1 VRQQTRPS
9 VRLIVWARPSP
20 YAPDRRFDAMEKDM
34 KGNII
39 NINDIEYRAWEHGDR
54 FKAKL
59 GAVSSRIGAKKLGY
73 NITVLAPGK
82 SAFPFHNHR
91 VNEEMF
97 FILEGGGEIR
107 IGDDRFPVT
116 KGDVIACPPGGPES
130 AHQLINTSEADEMK
144 YLAVGTSMSPEIAE
158 YPDSGKVGVLA
169 EFSAEGDGKPTV
181 MRYMIRSQAEMAEY
195 WEGE

>member
-1 VRQQTRPS
+1 
-9 VRLIVWARPSP
+9 
-20 YAPDRRFDAMEKDM
+20 M